1 MSVLS
6 IIDSWGRMPHYLSS
20 NSFSG
25 VDIPLRHYF
34 KKEIEDLTIKVMD
47 HNKGGDDGI

>member
-1 MSVLS
+1 VLS
-6 IIDSWGRMPHYLSS
+6 VVDSWGRMLHYWSS

-34 KKEIEDLTIKVMD
+34 RKEIEDLTIGVMD
-47 HNKGGDDGI
+47 HNKGGDDGV